1 MNTLSGADFEIIP
14 TNIICLLTTCEQ
26 AHHESVLPHVL
37 AVPSVT
43 GQPDWQCQKRSG
55 QSRGIK
61 TRRRARCKR
70 KGFNPRA
77 TIHHSQS
84 ARVYTDKHGSHK
96 SIFPQKTGLS
106 LLCHSWEWQSRL
118 NPEKSK
124 KKGFWTRLNVR
135 MDSGWKR
142 VARGGCRPSACR
154 APSTSEIPKLLL
166 VSFNG

>member
-26 AHHESVLPHVL
+26 AHHDSVLPHVL

-124 KKGFWTRLNVR
+124 KKRVLDKIKCPYGLWVEASGARRLPPLR
-135 MDSGWKR
+135 L
-142 VARGGCRPSACR
+142 PR
-154 APSTSEIPKLLL
+154 AQHL
-166 VSFNG
+166 